1 MYIFYLLFISLTD
14 VADGTKVN
22 NCECNND
29 FHQSGGGEGGGSSWL
44 TGQGTGGSKPS
55 LATSI

>member
-14 VADGTKVN
+14 VADGAKVN

-29 FHQSGGGEGGGSSWL
+29 FHQSGGGGGG
-44 TGQGTGGSKPS
+44 
-55 LATSI
+55 